1 MNTISQVFKY
11 TQIFKRKEN
20 YQKPNQFDVNQD
32 AGITEDLNR
41 AKNQEKIFPLSTY
54 RVVQQNC
61 VKKIVLQCKVLRSPT
76 G

>member
-41 AKNQEKIFPLSTY
+41 AKNQEKTELPPEQMGNEPPPPMQGNSLLIA
-54 RVVQQNC
+54 NC
-61 VKKIVLQCKVLRSPT
+61 
-76 G
+76 